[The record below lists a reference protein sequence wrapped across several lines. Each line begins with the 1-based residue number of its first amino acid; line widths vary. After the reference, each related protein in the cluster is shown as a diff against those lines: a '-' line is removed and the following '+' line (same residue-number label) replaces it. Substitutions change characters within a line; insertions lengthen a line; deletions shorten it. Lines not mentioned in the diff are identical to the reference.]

1 MLILKKVLELN
12 WVALEKR
19 LVLRVEY
26 AYFSRND
33 AVKPTYTYVYLR

>member
-19 LVLRVEY
+19 LVMRVEC

-33 AVKPTYTYVYLR
+33 EVCPIYTYVYLR